1 MQGRKLVASKPCKHM
16 PSNSWIPGSAR
27 EARKRLYDCHTR
39 RYLKT
44 KVNGGQPVPTHGAWG
59 C

>member
-16 PSNSWIPGSAR
+16 PPNSWIPGSAR

-39 RYLKT
+39 RYLKQ
-44 KVNGGQPVPTHGAWG
+44 NHDASAS
-59 C
+59 